1 MNPYD
6 ELGVDKDASKDE
18 IRKAYRKKAHESHP
32 DKCGQDPAATAKFQL
47 VAQAYSVLKD
57 DARRKQYDE
66 TGEVKQPVDETFSDL
81 ACLVL
86 QLIEACADPET
97 FDLNAAVLEVLKKT
111 ILTETQVAAL
121 ADKSAAKLERA
132 AKLMKKKRSNR
143 KANFMAK
150 ALTDRA
156 EDHRKAAVTARRK
169 IEKVEACIVLWQSDY
184 QYECVVVPKEFK
196 PFFVHSTS

>member
-6 ELGVDKDASKDE
+6 ELGVDKGASKDD

-66 TGEVKQPVDETFSDL
+66 TVEVKQEVDETFSNL
-81 ACLVL
+81 AGLVL
-86 QLIEACADPET
+86 QLIEACADPDT
-97 FDLNAAVLEVLKKT
+97 FNLDAAVLEVLNKT
-111 ILTETQVAAL
+111 ILAQTQAALL
-121 ADKSAAKLERA
+121 ADKAAAKLERA

-150 ALTDRA
+150 ALIDRA
-156 EDHRKAAVTARRK
+156 KDHRKAAAAARSEVESV
-169 IEKVEACIVLWQSDY
+169 EKSIALWRSDY
-184 QYECVVVPKEFK
+184 QYDCVVVPKEFK